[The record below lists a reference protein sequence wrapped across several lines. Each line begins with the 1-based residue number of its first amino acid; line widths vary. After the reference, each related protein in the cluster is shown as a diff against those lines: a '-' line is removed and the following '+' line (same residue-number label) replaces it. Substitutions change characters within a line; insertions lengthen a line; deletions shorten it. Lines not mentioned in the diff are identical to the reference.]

1 MTAPMGNAATPTK
14 LPILIVGIGEM
25 AEIAYEYFSF
35 DSPYQVVAF
44 TVERSHLQQ
53 DRLFDLP
60 VVPFEEVENHYP
72 PSRYG
77 IFAAF
82 LFSELN
88 RVRTRLFQASKAKGY
103 TPVSYVSSRAF
114 VWRNVAIGQ
123 NCFIFE
129 NTVIQHYAQ
138 IGDNVILW
146 SGSGVGHRSIIRD
159 NCFVSSHVVIAGYCD
174 IGESCFLG
182 VNSCIADKV
191 KIARDCVL
199 GAGAVV
205 TADTEQ
211 GMVYP
216 GNRAAS
222 AQVSSLTLFKVRERI
237 MSVPLPGEK
246 LPGTP
251 Q

>member
-1 MTAPMGNAATPTK
+1 MTTK
-14 LPILIVGIGEM
+14 QPILIVGTGEM
-25 AEIAYEYFSF
+25 AEIAYEYFTY

-44 TVERSHLQQ
+44 TVERPHLKV

-60 VVPFEEVENHYP
+60 VVPFDEVENHYAP
-72 PSRYG
+72 AEHG

-88 RVRTRLFQASKAKGY
+88 RVRTRLFQAAKAKGY

-129 NTVIQHYAQ
+129 NCVLQHHAR

-146 SGSGVGHRSIIRD
+146 SSSGVGHRSVIRD
-159 NCFVSSHVVIAGYCD
+159 NCFVSSQVVISGYCD
-174 IGESCFLG
+174 VGENCFLG
-182 VNSCIADKV
+182 VKSCIADKV

-205 TADTEQ
+205 TENTEE

-222 AQVSSLTLFKVRERI
+222 AQVSSHTLFKIRERI
-237 MSVPLPGEK
+237 MPVPLPDEG
-246 LPGTP
+246 LPGSP
-251 Q
+251 R